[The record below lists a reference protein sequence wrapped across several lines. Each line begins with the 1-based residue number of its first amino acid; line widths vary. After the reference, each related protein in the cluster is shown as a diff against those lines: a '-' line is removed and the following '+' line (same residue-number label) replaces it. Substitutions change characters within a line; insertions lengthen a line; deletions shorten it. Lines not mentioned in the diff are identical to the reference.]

1 MKLFTT
7 TVWRWFFYDIEAGVF
22 GYSRKKGG
30 KPWKEHE
37 ISLITNVCDL
47 DEGLTAKEIERN
59 KKKKWR
65 AGIFIETPDREY
77 MLFAISEAKK
87 EEFMGPLQRAT
98 MLEQDDQDFDQGED
112 DHVSE
117 KTRLNNEKSKRL
129 DSGVLLN

>member
-7 TVWRWFFYDIEAGVF
+7 QVKWWFFYDTETGVF
-22 GYSRKKGG
+22 GYSWKKGG

-47 DEGLTAKEIERN
+47 DEGLTAKEVERN

-87 EEFMGPLQRAT
+87 EEFMGPLQKAT
-98 MLEQDDQDFDQGED
+98 MLE
-112 DHVSE
+112 
-117 KTRLNNEKSKRL
+117 
-129 DSGVLLN
+129 

>member
-1 MKLFTT
+1 
-7 TVWRWFFYDIEAGVF
+7 
-22 GYSRKKGG
+22 
-30 KPWKEHE
+30 
-37 ISLITNVCDL
+37 
-47 DEGLTAKEIERN
+47 
-59 KKKKWR
+59 
-65 AGIFIETPDREY
+65 